1 MPENEQELLKLET
14 EIYHSDG
21 GIYFADCDTAS
32 TRDDI
37 AQQLE
42 NRFINKDIK
51 IIKVNIGVGEIASTR
66 DEIARHLENVSSSK
80 DARRSEI
87 GIRAND
93 LAYTLNRYRGDDAAF
108 FVYPPSEKS
117 ELEELARILNYT
129 REEFAKIKQPII
141 IWVDK
146 VSLGVFARYAPDFW
160 AWRARVS
167 EFRSVSEGLGYGG
180 EVEVA
185 ETIWRGKISDEEIQS
200 YERAL
205 AEFQERGDER
215 EVAKTLGQLGILYY
229 RRYEWDRAIEYCKK
243 SMETFEDL
251 DDHHGLAATYNNLG
265 LVYTHNGKWDRA
277 IEYYEKNMEI
287 SEALGDQHGL
297 AQTYNN
303 LGAVYTYKGEW
314 DRAIEYCEKGMEIS
328 EALGDQHGIALT
340 YGNLGNVYTRRG
352 EWDRAID
359 YHEKDMEISEALGDQ
374 HGLAQT
380 YNNLGVAYTY
390 KGEWDRA
397 IDYHK
402 KRMEISEAL
411 GDQHGLAQTYNN
423 LGLVYANT
431 GEWDRAIEY
440 YEKSMEIKKTLGDQ
454 HGAGTTLANIGK
466 TYLDQSDPTSAKRN
480 LEEAIKNIRPD
491 ARPYYPHTLD
501 WLAVSLRMIADQKKR
516 EAKLASGTDREKL
529 VSYSVR
535 NVTERDADKAIAL
548 LDSAITEMKAALEF
562 ADGADAIRIEGA
574 ITSHKAKR
582 CVREIWLYREDAK
595 RRDRLLDKAI
605 DYLGEAS
612 KSFGSLGETGACSSK
627 TCDGCRHLYTALGL
641 IRDGYREESNQK
653 IMDAVSEIRLADE
666 CYQSISNEL
675 GTDVVD
681 RVNEILRRVADN
693 LKNVEGFDP
702 RGAVDAANNVFD
714 ALDEIAE
721 VGLRNMIR
729 ILVFD
734 EAGNVTE
741 RELSTTGSSGGD
753 SARDGGVIL
762 SGTIGDNATINID
775 TGNEPPSERRKSVSL
790 WDCVLGAIGAIV
802 TGVITAILMSLYFEE
817 PIKNFRIPAGVICV
831 IMLLIIIY
839 MRYRISNSNT

>member
-380 YNNLGVAYTY
+380 YNNLGVGRSAWTC
-390 KGEWDRA
+390 
-397 IDYHK
+397 
-402 KRMEISEAL
+402 S
-411 GDQHGLAQTYNN
+411 N
-423 LGLVYANT
+423 L
-431 GEWDRAIEY
+431 
-440 YEKSMEIKKTLGDQ
+440 Q
-454 HGAGTTLANIGK
+454 
-466 TYLDQSDPTSAKRN
+466 QS
-480 LEEAIKNIRPD
+480 
-491 ARPYYPHTLD
+491 
-501 WLAVSLRMIADQKKR
+501 W
-516 EAKLASGTDREKL
+516 
-529 VSYSVR
+529 
-535 NVTERDADKAIAL
+535 
-548 LDSAITEMKAALEF
+548 
-562 ADGADAIRIEGA
+562 
-574 ITSHKAKR
+574 
-582 CVREIWLYREDAK
+582 
-595 RRDRLLDKAI
+595 
-605 DYLGEAS
+605 
-612 KSFGSLGETGACSSK
+612 
-627 TCDGCRHLYTALGL
+627 
-641 IRDGYREESNQK
+641 
-653 IMDAVSEIRLADE
+653 
-666 CYQSISNEL
+666 
-675 GTDVVD
+675 
-681 RVNEILRRVADN
+681 
-693 LKNVEGFDP
+693 
-702 RGAVDAANNVFD
+702 
-714 ALDEIAE
+714 
-721 VGLRNMIR
+721 
-729 ILVFD
+729 
-734 EAGNVTE
+734 
-741 RELSTTGSSGGD
+741 
-753 SARDGGVIL
+753 
-762 SGTIGDNATINID
+762 
-775 TGNEPPSERRKSVSL
+775 
-790 WDCVLGAIGAIV
+790 
-802 TGVITAILMSLYFEE
+802 TGV
-817 PIKNFRIPAGVICV
+817 R
-831 IMLLIIIY
+831 
-839 MRYRISNSNT
+839 